1 MDIIHH
7 TPPERTAAAAE
18 LAGHAARIERALTRQ
33 KARTVVCP
41 LCWARPGSPCTLT
54 GPPGDHLSRWIA
66 AAGAGQVSRD
76 QLAGVIGRLVV
87 IADHVIVPE
96 QRERAA

>member
-1 MDIIHH
+1 MNIIHDSQ
-7 TPPERTAAAAE
+7 PERTATAAE

-33 KARTVVCP
+33 RARAVVCP
-41 LCWARPGSPCTLT
+41 LCWARPGAPCMVT
-54 GPPGDHLSRWIA
+54 GPPGDHLSRLIA

-76 QLAGVIGRLVV
+76 QLAEVVGRLVV

-96 QRERAA
+96 LPERAS